1 MSDILPDESLPDES
15 LPDESL
21 PDESLPDESLP
32 ENGEDDGIENDG
44 VEDDGSTDVEGDVD
58 EEEPF
63 DYMSPIKMLLGIE
76 DEKHDVILNYYLNRI
91 VQYILNYCNRSDLP
105 PELNYVVCE
114 MVVELFNNTQGS
126 LDDNGNLKTGNVA
139 SVTEDGRTVEF
150 SNNLTSATVLLNE
163 TLSNRKRELNKFKKV
178 YKL

>member
-1 MSDILPDESLPDES
+1 
-15 LPDESL
+15 
-21 PDESLPDESLP
+21 
-32 ENGEDDGIENDG
+32 
-44 VEDDGSTDVEGDVD
+44 
-58 EEEPF
+58 
-63 DYMSPIKMLLGIE
+63 
-76 DEKHDVILNYYLNRI
+76 
-91 VQYILNYCNRSDLP
+91 
-105 PELNYVVCE
+105 
-114 MVVELFNNTQGS
+114 MVVEVFNNTQGS